1 MTPDATAPDAT
12 PLSIDAA
19 AGLLGTGPRE
29 KDDTQA
35 PEPGATDEIPA
46 APAVEDEP
54 GSEAERDSAEPGDA
68 DDDSAEQSDEPESA
82 RLEAPRWWSK
92 DAKARFAA
100 LPPELQAVVF
110 AQEDMRERV
119 TSRAKQEAA
128 DARKRAEADGAEIG
142 KRLANLDKLA
152 PDIAN
157 LFQNRWANIDWST
170 LPDQVGA
177 EEAFKLKAQFEK
189 ERDSMVQL
197 QALQHAAR
205 EEQFRNFVAAES
217 EKLKTAAPELADETH
232 GGERKRALGSFLL
245 GLGFPADRIQQMSAD
260 EAAIAYDAMRW
271 RQAQA
276 KASALAKKQPAQQA
290 RPAVRPTASPMRSP
304 TQRSA
309 DDAMKRLRSTGRV
322 DDAVALLN
330 AKG

>member
-1 MTPDATAPDAT
+1 MTTDTKVAGDTA
-12 PLSIDAA
+12 LSVDAA
-19 AGLLGTGPRE
+19 AHLLGAEPRE
-29 KDDTQA
+29 KEDEA
-35 PEPGATDEIPA
+35 PETGASIETPA
-46 APAVEDEP
+46 ASAAEEES
-54 GSEAERDSAEPGDA
+54 GSEAERESDGPGDA
-68 DDDSAEQSDEPESA
+68 DDDSAEEGAQEIAAPEP
-82 RLEAPRWWSK
+82 PRWWSK
-92 DAKARFAA
+92 EAKARFAS

-110 AQEDMRERV
+110 QQEDMRERV

-128 DARKRAEADGAEIG
+128 AARKHAEAGVAEVG
-142 KRLANLDKLA
+142 RRLAYLDQLA

-177 EEAFKLKAQFEK
+177 DEAFKLKAQFEK
-189 ERDSMVQL
+189 ERDTMVQL
-197 QALQHAAR
+197 HALQQAAR
-205 EEQFRNFVAAES
+205 EDQFRKFVAAES

-232 GGERKRALGSFLL
+232 GPERKRQLGTFLL
-245 GLGFPADRIQQMSAD
+245 GMGFPADRIQQMSAD

-276 KASALAKKQPAQQA
+276 KASELARKQPAQQA
-290 RPAVRPTASPMRSP
+290 RPVVRPTAAPQRSNS
-304 TQRSA
+304 QRSA

-330 AKG
+330 ARG